1 MCNKKSAFISIV
13 IPFYNSGKTITQ
25 TIQSLL
31 ANKLDTCEL
40 VFVNDGSEDKTVDI
54 IVSKLSESGVKYK
67 IIHQN
72 NSGVSVARNNGV
84 INSNGDFIL
93 FLDSDDVL
101 LRGAIESIEN
111 LIRQNYRDVSLFEY
125 FKFSKIEY
133 LNNID
138 SRNFLK
144 ELSEKKKFIK
154 DYLYGNLI
162 KKISVCSCVYS
173 REFLIENKIE
183 FNSKYAFAEDQLF
196 LIDCLV
202 AGSALYYA
210 NLPVLGYFFN
220 PDSVTSQFNYRRFEA
235 IEIFEGIS
243 KENTALKNA
252 MNYRINMELI
262 GICRIFTR
270 DSSLSDSIG
279 FYKNNIKP
287 IWKDVKK
294 EGRITLSLDYKL
306 FSKFK
311 KFYVLFYKAYS
322 VMKNGKKN

>member
-173 REFLIENKIE
+173 REFLIENK
-183 FNSKYAFAEDQLF
+183 
-196 LIDCLV
+196 
-202 AGSALYYA
+202 
-210 NLPVLGYFFN
+210 
-220 PDSVTSQFNYRRFEA
+220 
-235 IEIFEGIS
+235 
-243 KENTALKNA
+243 
-252 MNYRINMELI
+252 
-262 GICRIFTR
+262 
-270 DSSLSDSIG
+270 
-279 FYKNNIKP
+279 
-287 IWKDVKK
+287 
-294 EGRITLSLDYKL
+294 
-306 FSKFK
+306 
-311 KFYVLFYKAYS
+311 
-322 VMKNGKKN
+322 